1 MEKPASANQYQRSI
15 KTPDTTRVREPAAP
29 TPGSPD
35 PANPPYDSGNEGK
48 TTTAQALTN
57 AGRAPTKPGS
67 RRRRITSSTDT
78 ESPNGTPSSAFSELT
93 LGTTL
98 GTSATYVPTAPGN
111 PAAEK
116 PGADHHNPGLG
127 STSGRRS
134 RAGPFEGSGNH
145 PHGPAEDD
153 QSGTL

>member
-1 MEKPASANQYQRSI
+1 MEKPASANQYQCSI
-15 KTPDTTRVREPAAP
+15 KTPDTTGVREPAAP

-48 TTTAQALTN
+48 TAAAQAPTN
-57 AGRAPTKPGS
+57 AGRAPTKSGS
-67 RRRRITSSTDT
+67 RRRRITPSTNT
-78 ESPNGTPSSAFSELT
+78 ESPNGTSSAAFPELI

-98 GTSATYVPTAPGN
+98 GTSAISVPTTPGN
-111 PAAEK
+111 PAVEK
-116 PGADHHNPGLG
+116 PGADHHNPRFG

-134 RAGPFEGSGNH
+134 RAGPLEGSGKH

-153 QSGTL
+153 QSGTI